1 MQLALNRYPC
11 ENPQWTH
18 NTQVHW
24 PTKTTVWANV
34 HACLHKQTKSTVDW
48 RTLQKEGYPQAYVDL
63 PM

>member
-1 MQLALNRYPC
+1 M
-11 ENPQWTH
+11 
-18 NTQVHW
+18 
-24 PTKTTVWANV
+24 KTTVWANV